1 MTKDYFSMQWHI
13 TDKCDQRCK
22 HCYIYAG
29 KDKEYSPEFDY
40 ETLKKIFLNYL
51 DTCNRMNKNP
61 NIAITGGD
69 PLLHNDVWKLLELF

>member
-1 MTKDYFSMQWHI
+1 MTKNYFSMQWHI

-40 ETLKKIFLNYL
+40 ETLKKIFFNYL
-51 DTCNRMNKNP
+51 DTCNRIRIRILQLQEEIHYYTMMYGNY
-61 NIAITGGD
+61 
-69 PLLHNDVWKLLELF
+69 

>member
-40 ETLKKIFLNYL
+40 ETLKKILQLQEEIHYYTMMYGNY
-51 DTCNRMNKNP
+51 
-61 NIAITGGD
+61 
-69 PLLHNDVWKLLELF
+69 